1 MDMNLFFE
9 NSSSNVIEKKSK
21 PCSYNESLFFPKIIF
36 YTDLVLKAKEKEENY
51 FILKIK
57 H

>member
-1 MDMNLFFE
+1 MDMNLLFE